1 MREPEGI
8 IIPTERLQ
16 TFLLL
21 GTAGDDSVAGS
32 NRRHEIGRGRKGV
45 RPLKRIYAHRSNQ
58 AGALRQ

>member
-32 NRRHEIGRGRKGV
+32 NRRHEIGRGRNGA
-45 RPLKRIYAHRSNQ
+45 RPPKTNLRS
-58 AGALRQ
+58 